1 MINSI
6 PIYQTL
12 AVIGSI
18 LIILLLIELVRR
30 RKIKENYSLL
40 WFAVAIVFLVLSL
53 WRESLIWLAMILGV
67 DYAPAAL
74 FLILIMALYLLSI
87 HFSIVI
93 SGLSEKNKDL
103 SQEIGLMKLEIKKL
117 KEWIKKKTNI

>member
-12 AVIGSI
+12 AIIGSI